1 MNFFN
6 NYESNLFLNLL
17 LVYIVWGSTYMGVK
31 IGLEDLSPLLLTGL
45 RFFIGGLILF
55 IFLLLTKSLPSLKDA
70 KGSLFIGLLLTGFG
84 TSSLAYAIQFLPSGL
99 VALLVALLPIWM
111 FLLDYFFF
119 SKAKPSLLS
128 GSGMI
133 LGLIGVLF
141 LFNPFGLKGGIS
153 STEVIPIL
161 IVFSSSLIWA
171 FGSLMSTKTKQATGV
186 AGLSF
191 QMLSGG
197 AFALIASSVLEN
209 NQIVAILSM
218 TNATVM
224 SMAYLIFIGSF
235 IGYTAY
241 IWLINNA
248 PPVLTSTYA
257 FVNPVVAIIIGYYI
271 ADEVLDS
278 SSLIASGLILLGVIF
293 MTLGRRKKG
302 EF

>member
-6 NYESNLFLNLL
+6 NYKSNLFLNLL

-31 IGLEDLSPLLLTGL
+31 ISLEDLSPLLLTGL

-55 IFLLLTKSLPSLKDA
+55 IFLLFAKKMPSLKDA
-70 KGSLFIGLLLTGFG
+70 KGSMFIGLLLTGFG

-111 FLLDYFFF
+111 FLLDFFFF

-133 LGLIGVLF
+133 IGLIGVLF

-153 STEVIPIL
+153 STEIIPIL
-161 IVFSSSLIWA
+161 IVFFSSLIWA
-171 FGSLMSTKTKQATGV
+171 FGSLMSTKTRQAKGM

-191 QMLSGG
+191 QMLAGG
-197 AFALIASSVLEN
+197 IFALFASIFLES
-209 NQIVAILSM
+209 NQLSAIQ
-218 TNATVM
+218 TM
-224 SMAYLIFIGSF
+224 SSSTLMAMAYLIFIGSF
-235 IGYTAY
+235 IGYSAY

-248 PPVLTSTYA
+248 PPILTSTYA
-257 FVNPVVAIIIGYYI
+257 FVNPIVAIIIGFYI

-278 SSLIASGLILLGVIF
+278 SSVIASGLILLGVIG